1 MSPLTKVLLL
11 AVDAGDKFLIKSWAA
26 DGTLP
31 TFRSLLD
38 SGMVGDTMSLE
49 GFYEG
54 STWPSFYTGVTPA
67 HHGFHSLIQLNPGS
81 YEFDHIRP
89 GDFIKREPFWNYLS
103 RAGRRVA
110 ILDIPLSGISK
121 ELNGI
126 QMVEWGSHDGIYGF
140 HTWPSQLQQEVL
152 ARFGSHPLTR
162 SCDSFGWSQQEF
174 HTFRDLLVQGAQ
186 KKAELTNYYLN
197 QGGWDFFTQVFTEGH
212 CIGHQCWHLHD
223 SSHPDYNPEMVSMMG
238 DPIRDVYVAIDTA
251 IGEILGQ
258 VDNETVIL
266 ILVGHRMSH
275 YFGMQFLLPEI
286 LCRLE
291 VAKTP
296 SEEISADKSLDM
308 FNKLEAVLTWG
319 WQHTP
324 KKIKEQ
330 VRGLRNYFR
339 SWIDRRQGQPYSMS
353 FGIDPRKSKCFLLHN
368 GASVCGLR
376 VNLAGREPE
385 GLVQAGAEMDALCD
399 QLAQDFLQ
407 IVNLDT
413 GKPVVKSIK
422 RTAQLY
428 EGEFLDY
435 LPDLLVEWRDDIP
448 LGNTITRNLDGG
460 RVRLASDKIGVVEG
474 VNSYC
479 RTGDHRPEGI
489 FIALGPGIKPER
501 LEKTVS
507 IMDFAPT
514 FTELFDVKL
523 PDADGK
529 PIEEI
534 LEARLRLKP

>member
-1 MSPLTKVLLL
+1 MSSPTKVLLL

-31 TFRSLLD
+31 TFRSLLAR
-38 SGMVGDTMSLE
+38 GLVGDTMSLE

-67 HHGFHSLIQLNPGS
+67 HHGIHSLIQLKSGT
-81 YEFDHIRP
+81 YEFHHLYP
-89 GDFIKREPFWNYLS
+89 GDFIKRDPFWNHLS
-103 RAGRRVA
+103 RAGCRVA
-110 ILDIPLSGISK
+110 ILDMPLSGISK

-126 QMVEWGSHDGIYGF
+126 QMVEWGAHDGIYGF
-140 HTWPSQLQQEVL
+140 HAWPSQLQQDVL

-162 SCDSFGWSQQEF
+162 SCDSFGWTQQEF
-174 HTFRDLLVQGAQ
+174 PTFRDLLVQGAQ
-186 KKAELTNYYLN
+186 KKAKLTNYYLN
-197 QGGWDFFTQVFTEGH
+197 QGGWDFFAQVFSESH
-212 CIGHQCWHLHD
+212 CVGHQCWHLHD
-223 SSHPDYNPEMVSMMG
+223 PSHPDYNPEMVSRMG
-238 DPIRDVYVAIDTA
+238 DPIRDVYIAIDTA
-251 IGEILGQ
+251 IGEVLGQ
-258 VDNETVIL
+258 VDNETVVFIL
-266 ILVGHRMSH
+266 AGHRMGH

-296 SEEISADKSLDM
+296 SAEISADKSPDMLDR
-308 FNKLEAVLTWG
+308 LETVLTWG

-330 VRGLRNYFR
+330 LWALRHR
-339 SWIDRRQGQPYSMS
+339 SRDWIDRHQGRPSPMF

-385 GLVQAGAEMDALCD
+385 GLVQPGAEMDALCD
-399 QLAQDFLQ
+399 QLAQDLLQ

-422 RTAQLY
+422 RTAELY
-428 EGEFLDY
+428 QGEFIDY
-435 LPDLLVEWRDDIP
+435 LPDLLVEWSDDKP
-448 LGNTITRNLDGG
+448 LSSTVTRNLG
-460 RVRLASDKIGVVEG
+460 RTKVRLASDRIGVVEG
-474 VNSYC
+474 ANTYC

-489 FIALGPGIKPER
+489 FIALGPGIKPGR
-501 LEKTVS
+501 LKKTVS

-514 FTELFDVKL
+514 FTSLLGVEFPDV
-523 PDADGK
+523 DGE
-529 PIEEI
+529 PIAEI
-534 LEARLRLKP
+534 LEAHLG